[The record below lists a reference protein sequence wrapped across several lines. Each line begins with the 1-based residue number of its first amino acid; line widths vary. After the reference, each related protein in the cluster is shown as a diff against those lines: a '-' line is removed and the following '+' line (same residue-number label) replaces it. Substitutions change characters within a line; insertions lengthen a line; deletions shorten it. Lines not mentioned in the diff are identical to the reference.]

1 MSRSRG
7 IRRQPV
13 RHVREGVSRKVPDD
27 LAVEEPLEIRLG
39 FEQDGRSVERS
50 VSVTM
55 RTPGHDR
62 ELAAGFLFSEG
73 VVRRREDIRDIWHI
87 VSSENGGGTSN
98 IVRVRLTEGVQF
110 DADHLK
116 RYFYMASSCGVC
128 GKTSIEA
135 LRASHPNPIPQ
146 GHPLVRGEV
155 IQRLGK
161 KMREGQTVFEQT
173 GGLHAAALFDTE
185 GTLIDLH
192 EDVGRHNAV
201 DKLIGEQCLAGE
213 LPVSESIMMISG
225 RASFEIMQKAS
236 MAGISTVAAVSAPSS
251 LAVDLAREFGMTLL
265 GFVREERFN
274 IYAGAERIMAHRIR
288 EISNIIQ

>member
-1 MSRSRG
+1 MSRSHG
-7 IRRQPV
+7 VRRQPV
-13 RHVREGVSRKVPDD
+13 RHVRQGESRKIPDD

-39 FEQDGRSVERS
+39 YEQDGRSVERT

-73 VVRRREDIRDIWHI
+73 VVCRREDIRDIRHI
-87 VSSENGGGTSN
+87 VSPENGGGTSN
-98 IVRVRLTEGVQF
+98 IVRVRLTEGVRF

-116 RYFYMASSCGVC
+116 RYFYTASSCGVC

-135 LRASHPNPIPQ
+135 LRASRPYPIPQ
-146 GHPLVRGEV
+146 GHPVVQGEV
-155 IQRLGK
+155 ILRLGK
-161 KMREGQTVFEQT
+161 KMREGQTVFDQT
-173 GGLHAAALFDTE
+173 GGLHAAALLDPE

-201 DKLIGEQCLAGE
+201 DKLIGEQYLAGE
-213 LPVSESIMMISG
+213 LPVSGNIMMISG

-236 MAGISTVAAVSAPSS
+236 MAGISIVAAVSAPSS

-265 GFVREERFN
+265 GFVREESFN
-274 IYAGAERIMAHRIR
+274 VYAGDERI
-288 EISNIIQ
+288 IS